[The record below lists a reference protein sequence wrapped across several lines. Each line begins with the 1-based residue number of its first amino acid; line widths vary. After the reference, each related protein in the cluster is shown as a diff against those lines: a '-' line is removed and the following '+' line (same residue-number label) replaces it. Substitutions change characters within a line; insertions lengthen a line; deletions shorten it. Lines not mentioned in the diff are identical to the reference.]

1 MDNYKLIILI
11 LNMVLHSKFICNK
24 KSYNYD
30 SPNSPPNYAFTLNCK
45 HIVKL
50 STTKHLK

>member
-1 MDNYKLIILI
+1 MLI
-11 LNMVLHSKFICNK
+11 LNMVLDFKFICNK

-30 SPNSPPNYAFTLNCK
+30 NPNSPPNYSFTLNCK
-45 HIVKL
+45 HIVKP